1 MEPLNLCT
9 CLHHLLA
16 AFCSIQATYMPS
28 VTAAANSPSVWTS
41 SASVPAQ
48 ETKWKCRVDTI
59 SSDDDKPNPTKERC
73 GMLSVSHILITFGC
87 SSTLNPAC
95 ISMRLAMLGN
105 GNKTLVHHPTL
116 SQNNAKIKVFQDK
129 YNMARV
135 APIALGADEAMLEW
149 RKVKNGDL

>member
-1 MEPLNLCT
+1 
-9 CLHHLLA
+9 
-16 AFCSIQATYMPS
+16 
-28 VTAAANSPSVWTS
+28 
-41 SASVPAQ
+41 
-48 ETKWKCRVDTI
+48 
-59 SSDDDKPNPTKERC
+59 
-73 GMLSVSHILITFGC
+73 
-87 SSTLNPAC
+87 
-95 ISMRLAMLGN
+95 MLGN